1 METKAPGKLYIAGEY
16 AVVEPGEPSVIVAV
30 DRVLTVKL
38 TPSDDLGRVF
48 SSEYGLRPVVW
59 TRDDDDSIQLE
70 HRPFDYV
77 MAAIAVTERLRGERG
92 YEPRYFDLHI
102 ESELDDSSGR
112 KFGLGSSAAVVVA
125 TIAAINDFYA
135 LGLTPTERFKLALL
149 STARV
154 APRSSGGDLAAS
166 TFGGW
171 IRYTSPDRDALLED
185 LECNETVSE
194 TLGSA
199 GWDDFSVTQ
208 LPEPETLELLV
219 GWTGSPAST
228 ERLVKGVEKRTPVD
242 STSHEA
248 FLAESRGIVDA
259 LVSAMQAQDAS
270 RTLELIRAAR
280 TLLQGLGETTGIQIE
295 TEKLHALCEIAESH
309 GAAAKP
315 SGAGGGDCG
324 IVLAGPETDND
335 AIFVDWQA
343 AGISRLGLGVYPSCG
358 EADVCDS
365 ETDGSEAGDSGA
377 FGSDAS
383 DSGASDSDARES
395 EGGEA

>member
-1 METKAPGKLYIAGEY
+1 MIWGDVNEQPTIETKAPGKLYIAGEY

-38 TPSDDLGRVF
+38 TPSDDLGRVY
-48 SSEYGLRPVVW
+48 SSEYGLQPVVW

-77 MAAIAVTERLRGERG
+77 MAAISLTERLRGERG
-92 YEPRYFDLHI
+92 HEPRYFDLHI

-154 APRSSGGDLAAS
+154 SPRSSGGDLAAS

-171 IRYTSPDRDALLED
+171 IRYTSPNRDVLLDDLED
-185 LECNETVSE
+185 NETISE

-208 LPEPETLELLV
+208 LPEPATLELLV

-228 ERLVKGVEKRTPVD
+228 ERLVSGVEKRTPVD
-242 STSHEA
+242 STNHDA

-280 TLLQGLGETTGIQIE
+280 TLLQGLGETSGIQIE
-295 TEKLHALCEIAESH
+295 TAKLRALCEIAESH

-324 IVLAGPETDND
+324 IVLAGPDSKND
-335 AIFVDWQA
+335 AILADWEA
-343 AGISRLGLGVYPSCG
+343 AGIRPLGLGVYPSQYDLDADEAEG
-358 EADVCDS
+358 E
-365 ETDGSEAGDSGA
+365 
-377 FGSDAS
+377 
-383 DSGASDSDARES
+383 R
-395 EGGEA
+395 